1 MKTYKK
7 LHESKEI
14 ANIHIA
20 KIKERGGEVRQS
32 IKEGKILLEYSFP
45 NENKNLLIEDMLKD
59 KETLEIMKGLGDKND
74 IKNWIK
80 NYHSK
85 PINHKPNTYY
95 RVERGSG
102 GGYGGVGNGLY
113 LGRDKKALS
122 NFYDIEQDGLPIS
135 EYVGNPKWLNLMD
148 YSDYRNFEKML
159 SKKGIKI
166 TNSDKVSKIV
176 IGMGYDGIVYY
187 DPQATGEEFVLFNI
201 KSVRKVR

>member
-1 MKTYKK
+1 MKTYKR
-7 LHESKEI
+7 LHESKEV

-20 KIKERGGEVRQS
+20 KIKEREGNVKQS
-32 IKEGKILLEYSFP
+32 IWNGKILLEYSFP
-45 NENKNLLIEDMLKD
+45 NKNKNLLIEDMLRD

-85 PINHKPNTYY
+85 PINHKSNTYY
-95 RVERGSG
+95 RIERGSG

-122 NFYDIEQDGLPIS
+122 NFYDIEQEGLPIS

-159 SKKGIKI
+159 LKKGIKM
-166 TNSDKVSKIV
+166 TNSDKVGKIV
-176 IGMGYDGIVYY
+176 MDMGFDGIIYY
-187 DPQATGEEFVLFNI
+187 DPQATGEEFVLFNL
-201 KSVRKVR
+201 KSVRKVQ